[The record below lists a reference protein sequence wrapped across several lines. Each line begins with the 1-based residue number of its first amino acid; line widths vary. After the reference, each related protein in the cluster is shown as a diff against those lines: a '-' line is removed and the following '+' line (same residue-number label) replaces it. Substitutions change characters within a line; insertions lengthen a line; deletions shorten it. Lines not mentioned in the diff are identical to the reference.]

1 MPGSSKKKHKTL
13 EDIIR
18 ADGRYPPEA
27 FQFMLHEGLPRA
39 VRQAYGRRPSEKA
52 EGAPKVRASQADLA
66 KLPGGAARHVT
77 GRQLCLAL
85 RDEAIEKWGML
96 APVVLEKW
104 NIRST
109 LDFGNMV
116 YLLIEHNMMHKTAE
130 DSIEDF
136 RDVYDFAEAFRF
148 EPEVRLKE

>member
-1 MPGSSKKKHKTL
+1 MSAAGGKKSI

-27 FQFMLHEGLPRA
+27 FEFLLKESLSRA
-39 VRQAYGRRPSEKA
+39 VREVYGSPAQQGTEGSHGAGTGQTQRSARPD
-52 EGAPKVRASQADLA
+52 GP
-66 KLPGGAARHVT
+66 ARHVT

-96 APVVLEKW
+96 AAVVLAKW
-104 NIRST
+104 NIHST
-109 LDFGNMV
+109 LDFGNMI
-116 YLLIEHNMMHKTAE
+116 YLLIEHGMMQKTPE

-136 RDVYDFAEAFRF
+136 RDVFDFAEAFGVAPEFRF
-148 EPEVRLKE
+148 KE

>member
-1 MPGSSKKKHKTL
+1 MSTAGGKKSI

-27 FQFMLHEGLPRA
+27 FEFLLKEGLAHA
-39 VRQAYGRRPSEKA
+39 VREVYDSPGRQGGEGSH
-52 EGAPKVRASQADLA
+52 GAPIGQAKRSAIPDG
-66 KLPGGAARHVT
+66 PARHVT

-96 APVVLEKW
+96 AAVVLAKW

-116 YLLIEHNMMHKTAE
+116 YLLIEHGMMQKTEE
-130 DSIEDF
+130 DSVEDF
-136 RDVYDFAEAFRF
+136 RDVFDFAEAFGAAPEFRF
-148 EPEVRLKE
+148 KE

>member
-1 MPGSSKKKHKTL
+1 MSHSIGKKKTL

-18 ADGRYPPEA
+18 TDGRYPPEA
-27 FQFMLHEGLPRA
+27 FDFLLDEGLPRA
-39 VRQAYGRRPSEKA
+39 VREAYDGGSEQAGGSSRAPAPHA
-52 EGAPKVRASQADLA
+52 EAGKPV
-66 KLPGGAARHVT
+66 H

-85 RDEAIEKWGML
+85 RDEAIDKWGML
-96 APVVLEKW
+96 ASVVLAKW

-116 YLLIEHNMMHKTAE
+116 YLLIEHNVMQKTAE

-136 RDVYDFAEAFRF
+136 RDVYDFAETFRF
-148 EPEVRLKE
+148 EPDLHLKE